1 MEIGGE
7 RERKTRGK
15 GEKVK
20 RSNVTFRKKRWGADR
35 FLNIV
40 ADRHLY
46 IQV

>member
-1 MEIGGE
+1 MNEVNLMNMMYAAN
-7 RERKTRGK
+7 GK
-15 GEKVK
+15 KVK